1 MSGAGQNPILA
12 SMRESYTKPF
22 ELAILDWVEANG
34 LEDIVFYPQDNPT
47 ILITWSSPDS
57 EDRWLFREIDVV
69 VQAEDSFR
77 CAGGAIYHDPD
88 YYLSWFP
95 AAFVSTDELAD
106 ALSEMKAAVD
116 KLGLEDL
123 ADMESFVAGYVFR
136 LEI

>member
-1 MSGAGQNPILA
+1 MSAGGQNPILN

-22 ELAILDWVEANG
+22 EHVILDWVEANG
-34 LEDIVFYPQDNPT
+34 LEDIVFYPQGNPT

-95 AAFVSTDELAD
+95 AAFVSTEELAP
-106 ALSEMKAAVD
+106 ALDEMKAAVD

-123 ADMESFVAGYVFR
+123 TDVESFVAGYVFR

>member
-1 MSGAGQNPILA
+1 MGGAGQNPILA
-12 SMRESYTKPF
+12 AMREQHTKPF
-22 ELAILDWVEANG
+22 EHVILDWVEANG
-34 LEDIVFYPQDNPT
+34 LEDVVFYPQDNPT

-69 VQAEDSFR
+69 VQTEDSFR

-95 AAFVSTDELAD
+95 ASFVSTDELPAALDEIKTSVD
-106 ALSEMKAAVD
+106 AL
-116 KLGLEDL
+116 GLDDL
-123 ADMESFVAGYVFR
+123 TDMESFVAGYVFR

>member
-1 MSGAGQNPILA
+1 M
-12 SMRESYTKPF
+12 
-22 ELAILDWVEANG
+22 ILDWVEANG
-34 LEDIVFYPQDNPT
+34 LEDVVFYPQDNPT

-95 AAFVSTDELAD
+95 AAFVSTDEIPA
-106 ALSEMKAAVD
+106 ALDEIKAAVD
-116 KLGLEDL
+116 ALGLDDL
-123 ADMESFVAGYVFR
+123 TDMESFVAGYVFR